1 MPAVFEQF
9 GLQFQYPDNWSA
21 EHEAGNAAPS
31 GNLPAEH
38 TGQVVVSSPQTAF
51 WQLTQYPRQIDLEP
65 LFDEALS
72 ALRAEYESIE
82 VEPADDHVEGFEL
95 AGYEVNFFC
104 LDLTITCWLRGF
116 KTPHAAY
123 LLLCQAEDREFA
135 EVSPVFRAMLTSV
148 LQNLSV

>member
-9 GLQFQYPDNWSA
+9 GLQFQYPDNWSV
-21 EHEAGNAAPS
+21 EHQEGSAAS
-31 GNLPAEH
+31 EQSLLQS
-38 TGQVVVSSPQTAF
+38 QVIVSSPHTAF
-51 WQLTQYPRQIDLEP
+51 WQLTQYPKQTDLES

-82 VEPADDHVEGFEL
+82 VEPAHDNLENCQL
-95 AGYEVNFFC
+95 TGYEVNFFC

-116 KTPHAAY
+116 ETPDAVY

-135 EVSPVFRAMLTSV
+135 DVSPVFRAMLASV
-148 LQNLSV
+148 LQNLSSAG